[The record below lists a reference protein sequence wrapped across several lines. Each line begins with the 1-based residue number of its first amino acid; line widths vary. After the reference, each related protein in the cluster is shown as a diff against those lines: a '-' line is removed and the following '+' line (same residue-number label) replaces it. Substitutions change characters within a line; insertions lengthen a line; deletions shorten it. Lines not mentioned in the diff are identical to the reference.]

1 MIELTAEQ
9 SKLQDAAVQL
19 ARGKLGR
26 DMIERDRHERFDRE
40 GWRALAEFGVLGM
53 PVPEE
58 YGGLDVG
65 LTDLIAV
72 MEGLGYGCRDAGLIF
87 SANAHLWTAVIP
99 ILEYGTDAQKRAY
112 LPKLINGDWIGGNA
126 ATEPDS
132 GSDVFAMATRARKVD
147 GGYVLSGSKMFI
159 TNAPVADVLVAYATI
174 DPSLGATGVTAF
186 IIDPKMKGVS
196 IPRPLDKMGLRTS
209 PMAEV
214 VFDECFVSDDRRLGK
229 EGRGGAVFDC
239 SMEWERGCILA
250 GQLGTMRRL
259 LEESIRY
266 ARERK
271 QFGHAIGKYQ
281 TVANRIVD
289 MRIRLDVCRPLVYR
303 IGQLKDAG
311 KNARIEA
318 AVAKLHVSECFV
330 ASCLDAMRT
339 LGSYSY
345 MTEQEVERDLRDGL
359 GALFYS
365 GTNDIQRNIIARGL
379 GL

>member
-1 MIELTAEQ
+1 MIELTTEQ
-9 SKLQDAAVQL
+9 SKLQDAAVAL

-26 DMIERDRHERFDRE
+26 DMIERDRRERFDRD
-40 GWRALAEFGVLGM
+40 GWRALAEFGVFGM

-58 YGGLDVG
+58 YGGLGVG
-65 LTDLIAV
+65 LTDLIVV

-147 GGYVLSGSKMFI
+147 GGHVLTGSKMFI

-174 DPSLGATGVTAF
+174 DPALGATGVTAF

-229 EGRGGAVFDC
+229 EGRGAAVFDC

-271 QFGHAIGKYQ
+271 QFGHAIAKYQ

-311 KNARIEA
+311 RNARIEA